1 MTSHESSS
9 VEVQACS
16 GDVLVASNW
25 FRQKPTTKTVNV
37 SVSCPVTLSIN
48 YSVRTPSQAVYQ
60 SAYCLKALFPYSSW
74 RAALGSLR
82 VKVSSHY
89 TVTQLI
95 FQPGWGAGRS
105 IPGTPVSNSCPQ
117 WAGAPL
123 LCLCDSSL
131 TVSLCSN
138 LLMTLWPSEISGR
151 FYVRS
156 LAMAVDELLGV
167 AMASRWTLRHV
178 DSKVSRPSC

>member
-1 MTSHESSS
+1 MTSNESSS
-9 VEVQACS
+9 VEVQTCS
-16 GDVLVASNW
+16 GDVLVSSNW
-25 FRQKPTTKTVNV
+25 FRQKPTAKTVNV
-37 SVSCPVTLSIN
+37 SVACPVTLSIN
-48 YSVRTPSQAVYQ
+48 YSVTTLSQAVHQ
-60 SAYCLKALFPYSSW
+60 SAYCLEALFPYSSL

-82 VKVSSHY
+82 VKVTNHY

-123 LCLCDSSL
+123 LCMFVTL

-138 LLMTLWPSEISGR
+138 LLMTSDHL
-151 FYVRS
+151 RS
-156 LAMAVDELLGV
+156 V
-167 AMASRWTLRHV
+167 ATSIW
-178 DSKVSRPSC
+178 